1 MDKLEAEIQKIR
13 EDNKKIWEDYH
24 QKQDEYWKQKQYI
37 DFIEWQT
44 RVKDRKVN
52 FKERELKKAEY
63 EKKDKEREKEEQLKK
78 YLAEIELINFLIKY
92 LTDLKGEAGKVEE
105 KKENKVNQADLIA
118 KISEDNQWKKLT
130 VIQSKKSKEDE

>member
-92 LTDLKGEAGKVEE
+92 LTDLKGESGKVEE